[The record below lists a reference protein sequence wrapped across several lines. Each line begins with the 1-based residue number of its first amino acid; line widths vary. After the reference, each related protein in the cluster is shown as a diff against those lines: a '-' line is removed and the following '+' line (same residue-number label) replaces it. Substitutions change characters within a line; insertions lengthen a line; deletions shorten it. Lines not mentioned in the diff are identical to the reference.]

1 VYYSIGGNP
10 MLKLLIFLILS
21 IPIGDRINIV
31 YDECDYAE
39 INTFYASDGTP
50 NFRQIIFWEW
60 RKGERQDKKT
70 GIITYQW
77 GYGVKGWK
85 RLSLERPQESAA
97 QGGSNEYLPA
107 KTKRGWYST
116 WIEGKNSK
124 PHIYH
129 IKYKY
134 VTETHTTYDPE
145 QYNKRFVPDV
155 MRTGFR

>member
-1 VYYSIGGNP
+1 
-10 MLKLLIFLILS
+10 MLKILIFLILS

-60 RKGERQDKKT
+60 RKGEREDKKT
-70 GIITYQW
+70 GLITYQW
-77 GYGVKGWK
+77 GYAVKGWK
-85 RLSLERPQESAA
+85 RLQLRKESERDDELGIQ
-97 QGGSNEYLPA
+97 GSNEYLPA

-116 WIEGKNSK
+116 WIEDRHGKNY
-124 PHIYH
+124 HIYV
-129 IKYKY
+129 IRYRY

-145 QYNKRFVPDV
+145 IDNKRFVPNAL
-155 MRTGFR
+155 RTGFR